1 VDAMSWTKHT
11 SSAGESSMPS
21 AGTQHDAG
29 VVRVAKNVKKKA
41 TEAMFPT
48 NCQLALLLQLH
59 HMRKYNRNKD

>member
-1 VDAMSWTKHT
+1 
-11 SSAGESSMPS
+11 MPS